1 MVAAGGG
8 GATNLTAGGAGGGLE
23 GLTNRKRSQPG
34 TQTSGHQFGIGQDGE
49 GTGQSNGVAGSG
61 GGYYGGTT
69 SKYSDNAEAG
79 AGGSS
84 YVSGYEGC
92 NAISKDSTSE
102 NIIHTGQSIHYSNKK
117 FINGI
122 ILDGK
127 NSKLSSKKTNNG
139 YARIAFL
146 DNNYEVAILVD
157 NMMK

>member
-8 GATNLTAGGAGGGLE
+8 GASWKTEGGAGGGLE
-23 GLTNRKRSQPG
+23 GLTNRERAVPG
-34 TQTSGHQFGIGQDGE
+34 KQTSGYKFGIGQDGY
-49 GTGQSNGVAGSG
+49 GTGNSDGVGGAG

-69 SKYSDNAEAG
+69 SNYSDDAEAG

-102 NIIHTGQSIHYSNKK
+102 NIIHTD
-117 FINGI
+117 GI

-127 NSKLSSKKTNNG
+127 NSKSSSKNTNNG
-139 YARIAFL
+139 YVQIAFL

-157 NMMK
+157 DMMK